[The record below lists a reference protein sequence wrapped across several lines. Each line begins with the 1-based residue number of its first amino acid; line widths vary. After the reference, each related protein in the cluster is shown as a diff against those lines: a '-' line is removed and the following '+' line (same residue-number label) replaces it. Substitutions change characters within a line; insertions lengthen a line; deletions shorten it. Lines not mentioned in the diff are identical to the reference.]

1 MKKRIS
7 KGSVLL
13 ITTVSIA
20 VIFGVL
26 GGSAAYF
33 NNSLKVIKNEK
44 NYIYRNVEIES
55 RANEI
60 IYDLTFNNPYY
71 YFHPVVDLEN
81 DLYKG
86 AINSFI
92 ISEKFGGFYAKKQE
106 NLVIEDV
113 SNGEKVTINST
124 FTPDSFIEGD
134 NQVKITINYLFSY
147 LGKDV
152 GTNYEGSYKLRKQT
166 TTNINPELSFETYRL
181 IEFKPFNFKS
191 LIIQNME
198 EE

>member
-60 IYDLTFNNPYY
+60 IYDLTLNKQNY
-71 YFHPVVDLEN
+71 YFHPVVDLKN
-81 DLYKG
+81 DLYNG

-92 ISEKFGGFYAKKQE
+92 ISKYFGGFYAKKQE

-152 GTNYEGSYKLRKQT
+152 RTNYEGSYTLSKQT
-166 TTNINPELSFETYRL
+166 TTNFETYRL

>member
-60 IYDLTFNNPYY
+60 IYDLTFNNPNYY
-71 YFHPVVDLEN
+71 LHPVVDY
-81 DLYKG
+81 LYKG
-86 AINSFI
+86 AINSFV
-92 ISEKFGGFYAKKQE
+92 ISDKFGGFYAKKQE

-166 TTNINPELSFETYRL
+166 NPELSFETYRL

>member
-60 IYDLTFNNPYY
+60 IYDLTFKHPEY

-81 DLYKG
+81 DLY
-86 AINSFI
+86 N

-152 GTNYEGSYKLRKQT
+152 GTNYEGSYKLSKH
-166 TTNINPELSFETYRL
+166 INPELSFETYRL